1 MARRVEA
8 GPELEAR
15 LEREIE
21 VLDVRHGGGFVVR
34 LHVLGDFY
42 SVEYVGLWRRLLRQY
57 PTLRV
62 FGYTARIDA
71 KNYLIAAA
79 LASAAD
85 EFGWDEVFGAVGVRA
100 DDQSRPAIESGMVFN
115 FVIEPRFRARQR
127 VSVQLQAGRGQ
138 GAGLPRF
145 RDRAPKC
152 RRN

>member
-15 LEREIE
+15 LERQIE

-34 LHVLGDFY
+34 FHVLGDFY

-71 KNYLIAAA
+71 KNDLIAAA
-79 LASAAD
+79 LASVAD
-85 EFGWDEVFGAVGVRA
+85 EFG
-100 DDQSRPAIESGMVFN
+100 
-115 FVIEPRFRARQR
+115 
-127 VSVQLQAGRGQ
+127 
-138 GAGLPRF
+138 
-145 RDRAPKC
+145 
-152 RRN
+152 

>member
-1 MARRVEA
+1 M
-8 GPELEAR
+8 EAR

-115 FVIEPRFRARQR
+115 FVIEPFAPGNECRFN
-127 VSVQLQAGRGQ
+127 
-138 GAGLPRF
+138 
-145 RDRAPKC
+145 C
-152 RRN
+152 RRGEVKEPDFRGFVIVRRNVAETARCVAAD